1 MRLLALVNMTVM
13 VVERCGGHITLL
25 FSIWKDSHLA
35 RLQGSRGA
43 GFNISTGVE
52 ARVEFLSS
60 NTPETQAKLS
70 AGELLDIPA
79 GPVNDGDLQIY
90 IEDMNG
96 RELENSSRLYVDLI
110 DELRIARLLRPEDSY
125 SIRIKLE
132 LPTSQGFGM
141 SAAGLLAVTRCIS
154 SLTGKGT
161 EQQYQRIA
169 HRIERKHGSGLGD
182 VLGMSKRG
190 VELRFE
196 PGAPGS
202 GGIVEHF
209 TTVQPVLVVWQH
221 DESRH
226 TSKYID
232 DDRWQRAISQAG
244 ERSVSRLKLKE
255 WDFERWPDLMLESR
269 NFAQESG
276 LQEEPARKK
285 LLSIVRKEILRLD
298 LQARVNVRLCMLGIS
313 ATILPRRLD
322 SPLTESELGNISE
335 ALQNTGIGVV
345 ETRIH

>member
-1 MRLLALVNMTVM
+1 
-13 VVERCGGHITLL
+13 
-25 FSIWKDSHLA
+25 
-35 RLQGSRGA
+35 
-43 GFNISTGVE
+43 
-52 ARVEFLSS
+52 
-60 NTPETQAKLS
+60 
-70 AGELLDIPA
+70 
-79 GPVNDGDLQIY
+79 
-90 IEDMNG
+90 
-96 RELENSSRLYVDLI
+96 
-110 DELRIARLLRPEDSY
+110 
-125 SIRIKLE
+125 
-132 LPTSQGFGM
+132 
-141 SAAGLLAVTRCIS
+141 
-154 SLTGKGT
+154 
-161 EQQYQRIA
+161 
-169 HRIERKHGSGLGD
+169 
-182 VLGMSKRG
+182 
-190 VELRFE
+190 
-196 PGAPGS
+196 
-202 GGIVEHF
+202 VEHF